1 MKTKHIVIAV
11 GIVGLVFFMGL
22 VSVIGLGLIIL
33 SADSPSSSASTYS
46 ASYDESQTSAAAPA
60 SQNNEA
66 ASSLV
71 GSWYKAAAANSG
83 NRSSSS
89 GGWSSGSNVYYTFH
103 ENGTYEYKY
112 ESFAAVDVGGMSS
125 MSSDEDSDTGQFSV
139 SGGQITLTS
148 DKGNSDSLTF
158 RVVDEKYI
166 QIGNAYFARR

>member
-22 VSVIGLGLIIL
+22 VSVIGLGLVIL
-33 SADSPSSSASTYS
+33 SADAPASSTSTYS
-46 ASYDESQTSAAAPA
+46 AAYDEPPATIAAPA
-60 SQNNEA
+60 SQTNEA

-83 NRSSSS
+83 NRSSS

-103 ENGTYEYKY
+103 ENGTYSYKY
-112 ESFAAVDVGGMSS
+112 ESFAAVDVAGMSS
-125 MSSDEDSDTGQFSV
+125 MSSDEDSDTGLYSV
-139 SGGQITLTS
+139 SGGQLTLTS
-148 DKGNSDSLTF
+148 DKGGSDSLTF

-166 QIGNAYFARR
+166 QIGDAYFARR